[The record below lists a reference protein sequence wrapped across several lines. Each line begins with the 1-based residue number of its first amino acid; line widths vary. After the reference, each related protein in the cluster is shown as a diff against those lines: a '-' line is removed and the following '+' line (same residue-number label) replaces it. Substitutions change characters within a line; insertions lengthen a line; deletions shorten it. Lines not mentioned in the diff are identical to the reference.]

1 MTDLSS
7 FVEELNKMMG
17 PISSS
22 KNEIVKPLEP
32 SSVPSSIHSSVPSGT
47 STKTVKLLLVTTH
60 TNQVNGY
67 SKVAFNLLKELASH
81 KWLSVVHFGTQKMAT
96 ADLERILPSPVKSID
111 GSALDKEKQGTG
123 FALMEL
129 SSTIMTEKPDVVFI
143 YNDLSIVCAYIE
155 SIRKAIDVRTFKIW
169 TYLDITSHGLPS
181 TMIDIINRDVDRVFS
196 FTKGWKDSLK
206 TQGIIRPVDVMP
218 HGVDSKMFRPI
229 PRDVA
234 RQTLGLPK
242 DVFLFTSMNKNIPRK
257 RLDLLIMSF
266 VKLMV
271 KYPMKNIFM
280 LIVADKGDRGGFQLF
295 DIFAREIKVN
305 GGTVDMY
312 GNRLLITSKDTCYKD
327 DDINVLYNCG
337 DVGVSCAE
345 GEGFGLCTFEQMS
358 VGVPQ
363 IVPDICGYSEYC
375 TKDNSI
381 LVKPKARH
389 YLPQAYTPITGQVEV
404 VDTEDFSKA
413 MERYVFDEELR
424 KRHGVASA
432 EMVAKYTWSS
442 STAVLIKRLRVL
454 QEDDD

>member
-1 MTDLSS
+1 MADLSS
-7 FVEELNKMMG
+7 FVEELNKMME
-17 PISSS
+17 PASSS
-22 KNEIVKPLEP
+22 KNEVVQP
-32 SSVPSSIHSSVPSGT
+32 SVQ
-47 STKTVKLLLVTTH
+47 TKIVKLLLVTTH
-60 TNQVNGY
+60 SNQVNGY
-67 SKVAFNLLKELASH
+67 SKVVFNLLKELATH

-96 ADLERILPSPVKSID
+96 ADLDRTLPASVKSID
-111 GSALDKEKQGTG
+111 GSALDKEKPGIG
-123 FALMEL
+123 FALSEL
-129 SSTIMTEKPDVVFI
+129 GGVIQSEKPDVVFI

-169 TYLDITSHGLPS
+169 TYLDVTSHGLPS
-181 TMIDIINRDVDRVFS
+181 TMIDIINRDVDRVFA

-206 TQGIIRPVDVMP
+206 IQGIIRPVDVMP
-218 HGVDSKMFRPI
+218 HGVDTKMFRPI

-242 DVFLFTSMNKNIPRK
+242 DVFLFTSLNKNIPRK

-271 KYPMKNIFM
+271 RFPTKNIFM

-327 DDINVLYNCG
+327 EDINVLYNCG
-337 DVGVSCAE
+337 DAGVSCAE

-363 IVPDICGYSEYC
+363 VVPDICGYNDYC
-375 TKDNSI
+375 TKDNAI
-381 LVKPKARH
+381 LVKPTARH
-389 YLPQAYTPITGQVEV
+389 YLPQAYTPIMGQVEV
-404 VDTEDFSKA
+404 IDTEDFSKA

-424 KRHGVASA
+424 KRHGANAA
-432 EMVAKYTWSS
+432 ESVMKCTWSS
-442 STAVLIKRLRVL
+442 STAVLVKRLRVL

>member
-1 MTDLSS
+1 
-7 FVEELNKMMG
+7 
-17 PISSS
+17 
-22 KNEIVKPLEP
+22 
-32 SSVPSSIHSSVPSGT
+32 
-47 STKTVKLLLVTTH
+47 
-60 TNQVNGY
+60 
-67 SKVAFNLLKELASH
+67 
-81 KWLSVVHFGTQKMAT
+81 MAT
-96 ADLERILPSPVKSID
+96 ADLDRTLPSSVKSID
-111 GSALDKEKQGTG
+111 GSALDKEKPGTG
-123 FALMEL
+123 FALSEL
-129 SSTIMTEKPDVVFI
+129 GGVIKSEKPDVVFI

-169 TYLDITSHGLPS
+169 TYLDVTSHGLPS
-181 TMIDIINRDVDRVFS
+181 TMIDIINRDIDRVFA
-196 FTKGWKDSLK
+196 FTKGWKYSLK

-218 HGVDSKMFRPI
+218 HGVDPKMFRPI

-242 DVFLFTSMNKNIPRK
+242 DVFLFTSLNKNIPRK

-271 KYPMKNIFM
+271 RFPTKNIFM

-337 DVGVSCAE
+337 DAGVSCAE
-345 GEGFGLCTFEQMS
+345 GEGFGLCAFEQMS

-363 IVPDICGYSEYC
+363 VVPDICGYNDYC

-381 LVKPKARH
+381 LVKPMARH

-404 VDTEDFSKA
+404 IDTEDFSKA

-424 KRHGVASA
+424 KRHGANAA
-432 EMVAKYTWSS
+432 ESVLKSTWSS
-442 STAVLIKRLRVL
+442 STAVLVKRLRVL
-454 QEDDD
+454 QENDD

>member
-7 FVEELNKMMG
+7 FVNELNKMMA
-17 PISSS
+17 P
-22 KNEIVKPLEP
+22 
-32 SSVPSSIHSSVPSGT
+32 
-47 STKTVKLLLVTTH
+47 STKKEEKEEKGEIQSVEDSYEKTIKLLLVTTH
-60 TNQVNGY
+60 SNQVNGY
-67 SKVAFNLLKELASH
+67 SKVAFNLLKELVKH
-81 KWLSVVHFGTQKMAT
+81 KWLSIVHFGTQKMTT
-96 ADLERILPSPVKSID
+96 ADLERGLPASVKSID
-111 GSALDKEKQGTG
+111 ASALDKEKPGTG
-123 FALMEL
+123 FALLEL
-129 SSTIMTEKPDVVFI
+129 ASTIQSEKPDVVFI
-143 YNDLSIVCAYIE
+143 YNDISIVCAYIE
-155 SIRKAIDVRTFKIW
+155 SIRKTIEVRSFKIW
-169 TYLDITSHGLPS
+169 TYLDVTSHGLPS
-181 TMIDIINRDVDRVFS
+181 TMIDIVNRDVDRVFA
-196 FTKGWKDSLK
+196 FTKGWKESLK
-206 TQGIIRPVDVMP
+206 AQGVIRPVDVMP
-218 HGVDSKMFRPI
+218 HSADPKMFRPI

-242 DVFLFTSMNKNIPRK
+242 DVFLLTSLTKNIPRK

-327 DDINVLYNCG
+327 EDINVLYNCG

-345 GEGFGLCTFEQMS
+345 GEGFGLCSFEQMS

-363 IVPDICGYSEYC
+363 VVPDICGYNDYC
-375 TKDNSI
+375 TKDNGI
-381 LVKPKARH
+381 LVKPRARH

-404 VDTEDFSKA
+404 VDTEDFAKA

-424 KRHGVASA
+424 KLHGLNSASA
-432 EMVAKYTWSS
+432 AAKYTWLS
-442 STAVLIKRLRVL
+442 AANVLVKRLRVL
-454 QEDDD
+454 QDDDD